1 MTMHMVGP
9 YLTTTSYRKRE
20 ERITQRQREQWQF
33 DWMEHNRQLKRQGEA
48 KISFDAYVDYRHGRG
63 AMAKTKIRPSQ
74 MGVYVEKN
82 KPYRRETPHYPSLN
96 MDNGVA
102 VKKEVTQYTGTAM
115 LGIGQLHKSNAIPV
129 FSKEDAIDISKM
141 RRG

>member
-9 YLTTTSYRKRE
+9 WLTTTGKKKGKKKFRNADVADKARRNAESWQAFLDKWGVKDNVKNTRKP
-20 ERITQRQREQWQF
+20 IQKST
-33 DWMEHNRQLKRQGEA
+33 WMGPTVNSRVV
-48 KISFDAYVDYRHGRG
+48 VD
-63 AMAKTKIRPSQ
+63 P
-74 MGVYVEKN
+74 
-82 KPYRRETPHYPSLN
+82 RRLTNHIPSL
-96 MDNGVA
+96 DTGKGIA